1 MPRSPR
7 NPARHER
14 APPPIAHSRGIAQA
28 VLERGDAG
36 PIGHAQAS
44 ITRFDDALLQA
55 RIAREAVE
63 HANEELH
70 TQLARQQQA
79 KKVAEGAE
87 RRAWDQAAR
96 ERSLRLAAERDRAD
110 ALAQVTVI
118 TSQRELAETGA
129 RPGRKGTKS
138 QARCRAQPRARPPAI
153 QNGAGC
159 QAPNCI
165 SKPEPILHPELVIS
179 KSHENTSGCERRS
192 TAVTELR
199 PGQGKTKDA
208 SR

>member
-44 ITRFDDALLQA
+44 IARFDDALLQA

-118 TSQRELAETGA
+118 TSQRELAETAA
-129 RPGRKGTKS
+129 RE
-138 QARCRAQPRARPPAI
+138 ARDLAAKERSLRRAAEHNRELALRRYKMERDAR
-153 QNGAGC
+153 
-159 QAPNCI
+159 
-165 SKPEPILHPELVIS
+165 
-179 KSHENTSGCERRS
+179 RRI
-192 TAVTELR
+192 AL
-199 PGQGKTKDA
+199 A
-208 SR
+208 SRSPSFTLSW